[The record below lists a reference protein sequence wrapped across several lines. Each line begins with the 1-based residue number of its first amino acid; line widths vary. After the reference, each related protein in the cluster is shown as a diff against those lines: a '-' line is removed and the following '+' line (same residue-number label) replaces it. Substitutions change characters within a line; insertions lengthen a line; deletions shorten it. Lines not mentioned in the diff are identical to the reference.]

1 MAMRSSQQMR
11 FTGRTP
17 SIERPDRLK
26 NRPRRREPE
35 RQIELLFDS
44 FATPAI
50 GARSAT
56 HPQRHLLYRA
66 EPFELDLLI
75 ELRPDSN
82 RLRITGQLLD
92 SSLPAVFRRGVR
104 ITLWNFR
111 QSFVTLRTNE
121 WGEFLGE
128 IEDSGELMVS
138 LKVHARQIAISIR
151 NVLDWPALDSSI
163 N

>member
-1 MAMRSSQQMR
+1 MRSSQQMR
-11 FTGRTP
+11 FTARTP
-17 SIERPDRLK
+17 SIKRPGRLSSK
-26 NRPRRREPE
+26 PRRREA
-35 RQIELLFDS
+35 QAQVELLFDS
-44 FATPAI
+44 SETPAF
-50 GARSAT
+50 GARSTT

-75 ELRPDSN
+75 ELLPDSN
-82 RLRITGQLLD
+82 TLSITGQLLD
-92 SSLPAVFRRGVR
+92 ASLPTVFRRGVR

-138 LKVHARQIAISIR
+138 LKVHAREIVISIR
-151 NVLDWPALDSSI
+151 NVLSWPA
-163 N
+163 

>member
-1 MAMRSSQQMR
+1 MRASQQMR

-17 SIERPDRLK
+17 SIERPVGLK
-26 NRPRRREPE
+26 NGGRRKPE
-35 RQIELLFDS
+35 RRIELLFDS
-44 FATPAI
+44 FAAPLL
-50 GARSAT
+50 GVRSTT

-92 SSLPAVFRRGVR
+92 TSLPAVFRRGVR
-104 ITLWNFR
+104 VTLWNFR
-111 QSFVTLRTNE
+111 QGFLTLRTNE

-128 IEDSGELMVS
+128 IENSGELMVS
-138 LKVHARQIAISIR
+138 LKVHTREIAISIR
-151 NVLDWPALDSSI
+151 NVLDWPAWNS
-163 N
+163 

>member
-1 MAMRSSQQMR
+1 MRSPQQMR
-11 FTGRTP
+11 FTTRTP
-17 SIERPDRLK
+17 SVGRTGRLRNK
-26 NRPRRREPE
+26 PRRREAEP
-35 RQIELLFDS
+35 QIELLFDS
-44 FATPAI
+44 FATPPLGVRAT
-50 GARSAT
+50 T

-75 ELRPDSN
+75 ELRPDCN

-92 SSLPAVFRRGVR
+92 TSLPAVFRRGVR

-128 IEDSGELMVS
+128 IEGSGELMVA
-138 LKVHARQIAISIR
+138 LKIQLREIVISIR
-151 NVLDWPALDSSI
+151 NVLDWPA
-163 N
+163 

>member
-1 MAMRSSQQMR
+1 MRLTQQKR
-11 FTGRTP
+11 FTTRTT
-17 SIERPDRLK
+17 SVKRRVRLK
-26 NRPRRREPE
+26 NELRQREPE
-35 RQIELLFDS
+35 QQVELLFDS
-44 FATPAI
+44 SAAPTI
-50 GARSAT
+50 GARSGT

-75 ELRPDSN
+75 EKRRDAN

-92 SSLPAVFRRGVR
+92 TSLPAVFRRGVR

-138 LKVHARQIAISIR
+138 LKVQLREIVISIR
-151 NVLDWPALDSSI
+151 NVLDWPASHS
-163 N
+163 

>member
-1 MAMRSSQQMR
+1 MRSSQQTR
-11 FTGRTP
+11 FTARTP
-17 SIERPDRLK
+17 SVKRPVRLK

-35 RQIELLFDS
+35 QQIELLFDS
-44 FATPAI
+44 FATPPV
-50 GARSAT
+50 GVRSRT

-75 ELRPDSN
+75 ELLPDCN

-92 SSLPAVFRRGVR
+92 TSLPAVFRRGVR

-128 IEDSGELMVS
+128 IEDSGELMVA
-138 LKVHARQIAISIR
+138 LKIQLREIVLSIR
-151 NVLDWPALDSSI
+151 NVLDWPALNS
-163 N
+163 

>member
-1 MAMRSSQQMR
+1 MRSSQQMR
-11 FTGRTP
+11 FTARTP
-17 SIERPDRLK
+17 SMERPGRLRNK
-26 NRPRRREPE
+26 PRRREAKA
-35 RQIELLFDS
+35 QVELLFDS
-44 FATPAI
+44 FQTPAF
-50 GARSAT
+50 GARSTT

-75 ELRPDSN
+75 ELLPDSN
-82 RLRITGQLLD
+82 TLSITGQLLD
-92 SSLPAVFRRGVR
+92 ASFPTVFRRGVR

-138 LKVHARQIAISIR
+138 LKVHAREIVISIR
-151 NVLDWPALDSSI
+151 NVLSWPA
-163 N
+163 